1 MTNLTISFRSKE
13 DMEDWLNNMNEIM
26 DTDRVFQG
34 YWYRQFDSIDKK
46 NEKQSYKMIRKGGE

>member
-13 DMEDWLNNMNEIM
+13 DMEDWLNNMNETM

-34 YWYRQFDSIDKK
+34 YWYSLFDSIDKK
-46 NEKQSYKMIRKGGE
+46 STKEHYKMVRK